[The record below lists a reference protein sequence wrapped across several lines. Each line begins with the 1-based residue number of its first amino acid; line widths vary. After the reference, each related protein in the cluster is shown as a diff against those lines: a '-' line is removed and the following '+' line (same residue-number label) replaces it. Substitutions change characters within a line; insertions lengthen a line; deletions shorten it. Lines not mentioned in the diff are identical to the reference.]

1 MRRLKVL
8 LIAHELSPI
17 KGSECGV
24 GWNIASRLSA
34 FHDVTVLYSSGS
46 YWNPTS
52 YLNAV
57 NSHIK
62 DNGPIPGLTFI
73 DIPQPKISR
82 FIASINNMF
91 VKLGPTGLPMLYYLG
106 YKYWHKSA
114 FSKAKKLH
122 EKSRFEIVHQ
132 LTQIS
137 FREPG
142 FGWKLN
148 VPFIWGPTGGTS
160 KIPKDIYNSLPL
172 QFKIFEKIRSFSN
185 IYRFK
190 LVPRLIKANKKASII
205 YAFSNADANKLKKKA
220 LGKVK
225 IMLDVGTS
233 SHAEV
238 SKNDLANN
246 SMLRGVWCG
255 RLSDYKA
262 PAILLGALGL
272 SQATKDKVRFQI
284 IGSGSLEN
292 SLLKMADGLNLTNI
306 EWIKEV
312 KHSEIFAIMANA
324 DFFVHTSIRE
334 ATSSVIPEA
343 LSMGLPVICHD
354 AFGMGIAINEKCG
367 IKVPFISPEK
377 SIKGFHDAI
386 ERLILDRSLLEKLKK
401 GARERALEISW
412 DKMVE
417 EMANDYL
424 EVAGHNS

>member
-1 MRRLKVL
+1 
-8 LIAHELSPI
+8 
-17 KGSECGV
+17 
-24 GWNIASRLSA
+24 
-34 FHDVTVLYSSGS
+34 
-46 YWNPTS
+46 
-52 YLNAV
+52 
-57 NSHIK
+57 
-62 DNGPIPGLTFI
+62 
-73 DIPQPKISR
+73 
-82 FIASINNMF
+82 MF

-220 LGKVK
+220 LGNVK

-272 SQATKDKVRFQI
+272 SQATKDKVQFQI
-284 IGSGSLEN
+284 IGSGSGN

-334 ATSSVIPEA
+334 ATSSVIPAKNVKILIEKEFWGLYNMVCGGETSRFEVA
-343 LSMGLPVICHD
+343 EEILKILSLENTIKITPV
-354 AFGMGIAINEKCG
+354 
-367 IKVPFISPEK
+367 K
-377 SIKGFHDAI
+377 SDYFKKIYFAERPAS
-386 ERLILDRSLLEKLKK
+386 ERLANYKLSLRGLNLMKDWKIAL
-401 GARERALEISW
+401 REYISQYYQ
-412 DKMVE
+412 
-417 EMANDYL
+417 DYL
-424 EVAGHNS
+424 D